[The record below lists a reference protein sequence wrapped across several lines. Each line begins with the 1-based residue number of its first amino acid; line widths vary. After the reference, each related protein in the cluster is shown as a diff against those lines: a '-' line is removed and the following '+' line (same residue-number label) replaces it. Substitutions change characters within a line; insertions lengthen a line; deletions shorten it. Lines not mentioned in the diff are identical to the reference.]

1 MRKIFLLLLVKGC
14 TGVVAEASPT
24 NSAARIWDE
33 GILSPVPIDPPIP
46 LPLFPHES
54 RIQLSLIKPD
64 QAELNLIK
72 PKFFSAMLSRP

>member
-14 TGVVAEASPT
+14 TGVVAQASPS
-24 NSAARIWDE
+24 NSTARIWDE
-33 GILSPVPIDPPIP
+33 GTLSPVPIHPPNP
-46 LPLFPHES
+46 PAPHGS

-64 QAELNLIK
+64 RAELNLIK